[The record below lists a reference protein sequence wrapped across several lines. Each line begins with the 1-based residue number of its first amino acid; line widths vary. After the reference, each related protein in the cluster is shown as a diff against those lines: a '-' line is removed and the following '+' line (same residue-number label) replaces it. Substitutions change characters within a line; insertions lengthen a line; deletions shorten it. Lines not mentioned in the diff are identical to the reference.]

1 MCPEEDLSIYD
12 CYALECAPVR
22 SRQLAANHFR
32 ELEIR
37 SEANKLAMVTAAS
50 QGKYIKAEVPT
61 SENHW
66 LLTSWGVQWW
76 EISSR
81 YRGAIYGGQFTRS
94 KARKR

>member
-12 CYALECAPVR
+12 CYALECDPIR
-22 SRQLAANHFR
+22 SRQLAVNHFR

-37 SEANKLAMVTAAS
+37 SEANKLAMMTAAS
-50 QGKYIKAEVPT
+50 QGKHIKADVPT

-94 KARKR
+94 KARRR